1 MGIKHILD
9 DSYQS
14 LELSREEIY
23 AELERKESRT
33 WGDRG
38 AVLQMGKKM
47 SEMVFHEGKKI
58 HSARQQVELLFNWFK
73 KCPDRRTRRIGKHW
87 SSKAL
92 EERKSVWDEYQNWK
106 SCQDV
111 PFDNEQVWSCKFELL
126 SEEEIWERHLKEE
139 EKWAHVADEVI
150 YGMLFQS
157 NVEKFNIEKDLNVF
171 LGNGDPER
179 NYREHFLGATFEERE
194 EMLRKKTVII
204 EEKRRIKRKEVPQ
217 FHSKFIT
224 YYQALKVMKA
234 WTHGRMTQYILTNPV
249 YVKNKEKGR
258 RITEHLTELHVL
270 YAEID
275 QYSEKANVAYRDLT
289 AQQVGK
295 LIIDKLKAVGFP
307 LPTEIIYSRGIQ
319 LYWKIAPIPSY
330 MLEEWKVLM
339 QHVNEVLAEFGAD
352 AKALDA
358 VRVLRAVGSVHEK
371 TDETITGVSFSDD
384 RYDFDELFDTFC
396 KLRWEQTQ
404 KEEREKRIALLKKQ
418 EKHAEAS
425 KEKVFSKKKWMIENG
440 YLDIAGNPTEA
451 YNVNKKK
458 VHSKRLN
465 EEAKS
470 NFWNYVHANKR
481 AGIFWLCSI
490 RVGHMEGCREFA
502 CFYVRYLTLC
512 MTGGNSIE
520 ALRQMRDLYDRFVIA
535 SYTWD
540 EMLERTKSAEDA
552 YKRWVKDERKGYN
565 YTTKRLIKEL
575 GITEQE
581 MKKMR
586 YIVTP
591 ERSYELTLE
600 YNRSYKSEKD
610 YNSKHYEKRRVESGK
625 LSRAEQKAVRIAKIQ
640 EYLNGN
646 PGASQRQ
653 IADDTGIPQQTVQ
666 RLLKEC

>member
-9 DSYQS
+9 DPYQS
-14 LELSREEIY
+14 LELSREQIY
-23 AELERKESRT
+23 AELERKEIHT

-47 SEMVFHEGKKI
+47 DEMVFHEGKRI

-73 KCPDRRTRRIGKHW
+73 ECKDRRTRRIGKHW
-87 SSKAL
+87 ASNML
-92 EERKSVWDEYQNWK
+92 VERQSVWDEYQDWK
-106 SCQDV
+106 EHRDF
-111 PFDNEQVWSCKFELL
+111 PFQNERVWNYKFENMT
-126 SEEEIWERHLKEE
+126 EEEIREQHLIEE
-139 EKWAHVADEVI
+139 EKWAHIVDEVI
-150 YGMLFQS
+150 YGMWFQS
-157 NVEKFNIEKDLNVF
+157 NAGQSNIEEDMRSF
-171 LGNGDPER
+171 LENIDPEK
-179 NYREHFLGATFEERE
+179 NYKEHFLGATFEERE
-194 EMLRKKTVII
+194 EMIANGTVKID
-204 EEKRRIKRKEVPQ
+204 EVRRIKKKEINT

-224 YYQALKVMKA
+224 YYQALKVIKT
-234 WTHGRMTQYILTNPV
+234 WTQGRTTQYILTNPV
-249 YVKNKEKGR
+249 FVKRDEPGR
-258 RITEHLTELHVL
+258 RITERLTELHVL

-275 QYSEKANVAYRDLT
+275 HYSKKANMTYRDLT

-295 LIIDKLKAVGFP
+295 LIIEKLKMVGFP
-307 LPTEIIYSRGIQ
+307 LPTEIVYSRGVQ
-319 LYWKIAPIPSY
+319 LYWKMAPVPSY
-330 MLEEWKVLM
+330 RLEEWKVLM
-339 QHVNEVLAEFGAD
+339 GYINEMLAEFGAD
-352 AKALDA
+352 SKALDA

-371 TDETITGVSFSDD
+371 TEEVITGVSYSYD

-404 KEEREKRIALLKKQ
+404 KEEREKRIALLKQQ
-418 EKHAEAS
+418 EKYAETS

-440 YLDIAGNPTEA
+440 YLDAEGNPTES
-451 YNVNKKK
+451 YNINKKK

-465 EEAKS
+465 EEAKN

-481 AGIFWLCSI
+481 AGVFWLCNI
-490 RVGHMEGCREFA
+490 RAGHMEGCREFA
-502 CFYVRYLTLC
+502 CFYIRYLTLC

-520 ALRQMRDLYDRFVIA
+520 ALHQMRDLYDRFVIA

-581 MKKMR
+581 MKKMK

-600 YNRSYKSEKD
+600 YNRSYKAEKD

-625 LSRAEQKAVRIAKIQ
+625 LSRTEQKAIRIGKIQ
-640 EYLNGN
+640 EYLKGN